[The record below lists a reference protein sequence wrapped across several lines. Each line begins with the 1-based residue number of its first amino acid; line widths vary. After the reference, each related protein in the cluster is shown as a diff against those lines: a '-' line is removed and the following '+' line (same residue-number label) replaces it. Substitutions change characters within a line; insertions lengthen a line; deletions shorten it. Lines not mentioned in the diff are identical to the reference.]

1 MIYSTS
7 PIVRG
12 LSVRCFSALLRIA
25 LFLAQTVFVS
35 PLTLCFVDL
44 AVSTFVR
51 FSWQAVDENKQNK
64 VWSQYHFIRKRLQ
77 QISLSLMVVGTF
89 KTLKMFWTVTESVST
104 HRETLVFLG
113 NKITVKQCFLS
124 FQVESRVQGG
134 KEKRVGQIWRERS
147 SADYEAKV
155 SVLTTA
161 LRWCQVNVINR
172 NSVLKQWNPVLRTPL
187 NNGQFVYVDEKL
199 ISFQ

>member
-25 LFLAQTVFVS
+25 LFLVQTVFVS
-35 PLTLCFVDL
+35 PLTLCFADL

-77 QISLSLMVVGTF
+77 QISLSLMVVGIF
-89 KTLKMFWTVTESVST
+89 KTLKIF
-104 HRETLVFLG
+104 
-113 NKITVKQCFLS
+113 
-124 FQVESRVQGG
+124 
-134 KEKRVGQIWRERS
+134 
-147 SADYEAKV
+147 
-155 SVLTTA
+155 
-161 LRWCQVNVINR
+161 
-172 NSVLKQWNPVLRTPL
+172 
-187 NNGQFVYVDEKL
+187 
-199 ISFQ
+199 

>member
-12 LSVRCFSALLRIA
+12 LSVRCFSALLRIV

-64 VWSQYHFIRKRLQ
+64 YGVNIIFKELLLQ
-77 QISLSLMVVGTF
+77 QISLS
-89 KTLKMFWTVTESVST
+89 
-104 HRETLVFLG
+104 
-113 NKITVKQCFLS
+113 
-124 FQVESRVQGG
+124 
-134 KEKRVGQIWRERS
+134 
-147 SADYEAKV
+147 
-155 SVLTTA
+155 
-161 LRWCQVNVINR
+161 
-172 NSVLKQWNPVLRTPL
+172 
-187 NNGQFVYVDEKL
+187 
-199 ISFQ
+199 